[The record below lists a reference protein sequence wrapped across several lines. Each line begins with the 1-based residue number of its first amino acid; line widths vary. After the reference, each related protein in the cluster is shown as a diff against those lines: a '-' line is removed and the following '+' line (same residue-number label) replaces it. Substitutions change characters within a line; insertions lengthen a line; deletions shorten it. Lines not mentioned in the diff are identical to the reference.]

1 MRTEGVVRGELAPV
15 PLNCRTAA
23 ESVPHGRFLI
33 SSGHFRYHDAV
44 NFRRRTRVRRSSPAR
59 PLVRPFLPRSHSLNK
74 GRFLDTLLQFANLVL
89 HIDKFLGVFIHEYG
103 AWVYAVLFL
112 IVFCETGLVVLPFLP
127 GDSLL
132 FIGGAFCATG
142 EMNLGLLIVLLLVAA
157 IAGNTVNYMVG
168 RAIGPRVFNSH
179 IPLLER
185 FLDRAALQKT
195 HNFYEKHGG
204 KTIVLARFIPVVRTF
219 APFVAG
225 ASEMTVSRFQLFN
238 ILGALLWVLLLVLL
252 GYFFGNIPFIR
263 QYLNLIVLVGIGAAV
278 VPVVLGAVWKMTRKN
293 TSKAGTR

>member
-1 MRTEGVVRGELAPV
+1 M
-15 PLNCRTAA
+15 
-23 ESVPHGRFLI
+23 
-33 SSGHFRYHDAV
+33 
-44 NFRRRTRVRRSSPAR
+44 
-59 PLVRPFLPRSHSLNK
+59 
-74 GRFLDTLLQFANLVL
+74 DTLLHFVDLVL
-89 HIDKFLGVFIHEYG
+89 HIDKFLGQFIHMYG

-157 IAGNTVNYMVG
+157 VGGNTLNYLIG

-185 FLDRAALQKT
+185 FLDRSALQKT

-225 ASEMTVSRFQLFN
+225 ASEMTVSRFQFFN
-238 ILGALLWVLLLVLL
+238 VAGALFWVLLLVLL
-252 GYFFGNIPFIR
+252 GYFFGNIGFVR
-263 QYLNLIVLVGIGAAV
+263 QYLNVIVLVGIGAAV
-278 VPVVLGAVWKMTRKN
+278 VPVVLGALWKMFRRN
-293 TSKAGTR
+293 GAKAGSR